1 MRSCSAKPAS
11 RSASTSNGVPEREV
25 MMNIE
30 VVASWG
36 LVSMSTSSGRKPA
49 AASSQ
54 GLCSA
59 AVCVIVDVH
68 ARARRAAACAQVSR
82 SARPGGSVGLT
93 CESWMGGT
101 STSGPCRLRPTRLGV
116 HGVSIG
122 ARTTSTRRAMVSLAW
137 MASRV
142 C

>member
-54 GLCSA
+54 GLCS
-59 AVCVIVDVH
+59 
-68 ARARRAAACAQVSR
+68 
-82 SARPGGSVGLT
+82 
-93 CESWMGGT
+93 
-101 STSGPCRLRPTRLGV
+101 
-116 HGVSIG
+116 
-122 ARTTSTRRAMVSLAW
+122 
-137 MASRV
+137 
-142 C
+142 